1 MAGIFPDV
9 STSNQSTF
17 RSCGAEAIQGDD
29 MGEGTGVLV
38 IGGGP
43 AGLAVGIAARK
54 KGFDV
59 TVADGA
65 KPPIDKACG
74 GGLMA
79 RTVGALP
86 KLGGAIW
93 PGCGQGFFG
102 IRV

>member
-43 AGLAVGIAARK
+43 AGLAVAIAARK
-54 KGFDV
+54 EGFDV
-59 TVADGA
+59 TVGDGGE
-65 KPPIDKACG
+65 PPIDKSCG
-74 GGLMA
+74 GRLMSSNVA
-79 RTVGALP
+79 DPQKTGVGICS
-86 KLGGAIW
+86 GD
-93 PGCGQGFFG
+93 GQVF
-102 IRV
+102 